1 MSKKNTR
8 PRTRQQRK
16 KKKRLKILLILE
28 ILFLLAVVLFGVY
41 YFFYSKLDHDKGGMD
56 DVVINE
62 FNDPNMKDYQNIALF
77 GMDSQVNDLEDSSR
91 SDALMVLSIHKKTKN
106 MKLISVYRDTYVN
119 IDNHGLD
126 KINHA
131 YAFGNAQLAVS
142 TLNQNLDLNIDDYV
156 TVNFKALANAVDAL
170 GGIEIDVK
178 SYELKNLN
186 NYIGNMNKING
197 GNSPKI
203 KNPGLQTLDGNQAVA
218 YTRIRYSGNGDF
230 ERTERQRRVF
240 TELLKKSKKSNPV
253 ALVKLVNIMFPQIK
267 TSLNPF
273 EVLGLAKDIG
283 SYDLVE
289 QGAFPTKQDGRRIGG
304 IYYGVP
310 VTLKSNVIELHKT
323 MFGTEDYVPSNTVI
337 EISDRIASK

>member
-1 MSKKNTR
+1 MSKKNTKAKI
-8 PRTRQQRK
+8 RQQRK
-16 KKKRLKILLILE
+16 RKRKLKILLVLE
-28 ILFLLAVVLFGVY
+28 IIFLLAVVLFGVY
-41 YFFYSKLDHDKGGMD
+41 YYFYSKLDHDKGGMD
-56 DVVINE
+56 NVTINE
-62 FNDPNMKDYQNIALF
+62 FNDPNIKNYQNIALF

-91 SDALMVLSIHKKTKN
+91 SDAIMVLSIHKKTKD
-106 MKLISVYRDTYVN
+106 MKLYSIYRDTYVN

-131 YAFGNAQLAVS
+131 YAFGNAELAVS
-142 TLNQNLDLNIDDYV
+142 TINQNLDLNIKDYV

-170 GGIEIDVK
+170 GGVELDIK

-197 GNSPKI
+197 GKSPKI
-203 KNPGLQTLDGNQAVA
+203 QKPGRQTLDGNQAVA

-253 ALVKLVNIMFPQIK
+253 AVVKLVNTMFPKIK
-267 TSLNPF
+267 TSLNSL
-273 EVLGLAKDIG
+273 EVLSLAKDIG

-289 QGAFPTKQDGRRIGG
+289 NGAFPSKQEGRRIGG

-310 VTLKSNVIELHKT
+310 ITLKSNVIELHKE
-323 MFGTEDYVPSNTVI
+323 MFGTDNYTPSSTVN
-337 EISDRIASK
+337 EISGRISSK